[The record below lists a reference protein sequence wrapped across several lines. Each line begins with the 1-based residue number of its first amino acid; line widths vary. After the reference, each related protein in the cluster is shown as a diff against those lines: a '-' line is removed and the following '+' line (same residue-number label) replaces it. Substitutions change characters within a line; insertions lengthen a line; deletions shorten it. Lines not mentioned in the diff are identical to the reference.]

1 MIFSLYCVGM
11 TVANLSQHIN
21 VGGTVMALDSVTNA
35 AIDSTSLF
43 RPVPMNKLQQNL
55 SQFYQKT
62 SSFVNDQFKQLI
74 ESDED
79 ISMKPRKKLF
89 SPSELDD
96 EERPRLNPQGL
107 GRYVDIRV

>member
-1 MIFSLYCVGM
+1 M
-11 TVANLSQHIN
+11 TFVIWSQHID
-21 VGGTVMALDSVTNA
+21 VGGTVMALDSVTSA
-35 AIDSTSLF
+35 AVDSTSLF

-55 SQFYQKT
+55 SQFYQRT

-89 SPSELDD
+89 SPSDMED

-107 GRYVDIRV
+107 GQYVDIRV